1 MAVEMMEVRR
11 SEAAS
16 LSRTSSCPSIHSHPS
31 QSLSVPS
38 LRHSTSG
45 SSLRQKDQEVE
56 FLVQQVRQLCHER
69 KNIRKEM
76 DRLDQRCHT
85 EAIELR
91 AQLSAAQARFK
102 ATKVERERLRKEV
115 WKAQNAARQSEGVA
129 FGREISFLQSHVESL
144 QTGCSLVAD
153 HVVAMKDEVCSF
165 EGRISEVQRWQK
177 EAQTEAEAKVL
188 EQKGAEKELKETQ
201 KQIQRCS
208 KEMSEV
214 QQQLKAADAHFEKV
228 KHEVEREAQKAVKRL
243 QVKLKDSM
251 AKDEELRE
259 ELEEVK
265 ARREDL
271 QRQESSL
278 KERLLSKEKELA
290 KLRDLLIQSSPQ
302 RLRLP
307 SSELDRGFVPDIT
320 GSFTGL
326 PRDTHQRILQEQK
339 DVYQK
344 ALKKLED
351 FQAMMTTPSNHM
363 ESLQNH
369 EVTSLISAA
378 KEAEEAAAQKQ
389 VQILELSQ
397 ELELATCK
405 LQLLKDSLLAER
417 TRKEDLSKSLSD
429 LYHSAQHPQ
438 PEVTLEETRLV
449 EEVELVSK
457 ILVQEE
463 QSVVL
468 RQQRAKK
475 LQALIS
481 DKEMQLLRRYS
492 AVRQLQILLL
502 ESQVHRGTEDWKS
515 IIRQMSLELSAESLG
530 EAAGTAPRYQCHYDC
545 EKLRQEMESMEEKL
559 REVCGKD
566 GDDLRVTLG
575 AVESFKRNSMDILR
589 LESAS
594 EKCTGAVQEVLQC
607 ILQCAGPHR
616 KQDLGGAG
624 ECLDVQTETFAMLTA
639 VRVAREQAAKEAA
652 GAQIEKAR
660 PLDESQLQT
669 LQKHCATSC
678 ANIAEISARLSLST
692 KDTEDEGLQQLLYQ
706 EDALLNCTR
715 LHATLAARLCAANE
729 RAAEGRHALADRAA
743 RRALDARQAAARAR
757 RPLEDAIAEATAEIA
772 TLQQQLPGEVQR
784 LEEAEAAK
792 LEEEAKL
799 QACAQHDTSAAIRQK
814 LQDLQHR
821 HATMVHVL
829 ETKHSEKSEAEIER
843 QKQAETLAL
852 LRLEQKELNEAK
864 REKVQQVEQFRFS
877 LWDVE
882 QKITDITEERSVK
895 LRRAETQLQELTRQ
909 HSIKMADMKSEKL
922 RELHAIR
929 NSSRSLVKSIAE
941 ELEGQ
946 ELNQALRVH
955 GDLERKS
962 EELLQTASKQLSSVA
977 AAGA

>member
-1 MAVEMMEVRR
+1 
-11 SEAAS
+11 
-16 LSRTSSCPSIHSHPS
+16 
-31 QSLSVPS
+31 
-38 LRHSTSG
+38 
-45 SSLRQKDQEVE
+45 
-56 FLVQQVRQLCHER
+56 
-69 KNIRKEM
+69 M

-102 ATKVERERLRKEV
+102 ATKVEREQLRKEV
-115 WKAQNAARQSEGVA
+115 WKAQNAARESEGVA

-153 HVVAMKDEVCSF
+153 HVVAMKDEVSSF

-177 EAQTEAEAKVL
+177 EAQSEAEATVL

-259 ELEEVK
+259 ELEDVK

-278 KERLLSKEKELA
+278 KERLLSQEKDLS
-290 KLRDLLIQSSPQ
+290 KLRDLFQSPVQ
-302 RLRLP
+302 RLGQ
-307 SSELDRGFVPDIT
+307 SMELERGFVPDIT

-326 PRDTHQRILQEQK
+326 PRDTHQRILQEQQ
-339 DVYQK
+339 DVYRK

-351 FQAMMTTPSNHM
+351 FQAMMTNPSNNM

-405 LQLLKDSLLAER
+405 LQLLKDSLLTER

-438 PEVTLEETRLV
+438 PEVTLEETRLR

-475 LQALIS
+475 LQSQIS

-492 AVRQLQILLL
+492 AVRHLQILLL
-502 ESQVHRGTEDWKS
+502 ESQVHGGTEDWKS
-515 IIRQMSLELSAESLG
+515 LIRQMSLELAESLG
-530 EAAGTAPRYQCHYDC
+530 EATSARRFVRCDY

-559 REVCGKD
+559 RKVCGKD
-566 GDDLRVTLG
+566 GDDLSLSA

-594 EKCTGAVQEVLQC
+594 GKCIAAVQEVHQC
-607 ILQCAGPHR
+607 ILQCAGPHC
-616 KQDLGGAG
+616 KDAG
-624 ECLDVQTETFAMLTA
+624 ECLDAVQTETFAVLTA
-639 VRVAREQAAKEAA
+639 ERVAREQAAKDAA

-660 PLDESQLQT
+660 PLDESHLQT

-715 LHATLAARLCAANE
+715 LHATLAARRRAAHD
-729 RAAEGRHALADRAA
+729 RAAEVRQALADRAA
-743 RRALDARQAAARAR
+743 RRALDTRQAAARAR

-792 LEEEAKL
+792 LEEDAKL
-799 QACAQHDTSAAIRQK
+799 QACAHRATSAAIRQK

-821 HATMVHVL
+821 HATMVHSL

-852 LRLEQKELNEAK
+852 LHLEQKELNEAK

-962 EELLQTASKQLSSVA
+962 AELLQTASKQLSQLSSLA

>member
-11 SEAAS
+11 SEAVS

-38 LRHSTSG
+38 LRHSASG

-115 WKAQNAARQSEGVA
+115 WTAQNAARESEGVA

-153 HVVAMKDEVCSF
+153 HVVAMKDEVSSF

-177 EAQTEAEAKVL
+177 EAQTEAEATVL

-243 QVKLKDSM
+243 QAKLKDSM

-259 ELEEVK
+259 ELEDVK

-278 KERLLSKEKELA
+278 KERLLSQEKDLS
-290 KLRDLLIQSSPQ
+290 KLRDLFQSRGPQ
-302 RLRLP
+302 RLGP
-307 SSELDRGFVPDIT
+307 SMELERGFVPDIT

-326 PRDTHQRILQEQK
+326 PRDTHQRILQEQQ
-339 DVYQK
+339 DVYRK

-351 FQAMMTTPSNHM
+351 FQAMMTNPSNST

-369 EVTSLISAA
+369 EETSLISAA

-429 LYHSAQHPQ
+429 LYHCAQHPE
-438 PEVTLEETRLV
+438 PEVTFEETRLR

-457 ILVQEE
+457 ILVQEG

-475 LQALIS
+475 LQSQIS

-492 AVRQLQILLL
+492 AVRHLQILLL

-515 IIRQMSLELSAESLG
+515 LIRQMSLELAATSSLG
-530 EAAGTAPRYQCHYDC
+530 EATSAPRFVRCDD

-566 GDDLRVTLG
+566 GDDLSVTLG
-575 AVESFKRNSMDILR
+575 AAVESFKRNSTDILR

-594 EKCTGAVQEVLQC
+594 EKCTAAVQEVLQC
-607 ILQCAGPHR
+607 ILQCAGPHC
-616 KQDLGGAG
+616 KAG
-624 ECLDVQTETFAMLTA
+624 ECLDAVQTETFAVLTA
-639 VRVAREQAAKEAA
+639 VKVAGEKAAKDAA
-652 GAQIEKAR
+652 AAQIEKAR
-660 PLDESQLQT
+660 PLDESHLQT

-692 KDTEDEGLQQLLYQ
+692 KDTEDEGLQQLLCQ

-715 LHATLAARLCAANE
+715 LHATLAARRRAAHD
-729 RAAEGRHALADRAA
+729 RAAEVRQALADRAD
-743 RRALDARQAAARAR
+743 RRALDTRQAAARAR

-772 TLQQQLPGEVQR
+772 TLQQQLPGEVQC
-784 LEEAEAAK
+784 LEEVERAK
-792 LEEEAKL
+792 LEEEAKV
-799 QACAQHDTSAAIRQK
+799 QACAHHATSAAIRQK

-821 HATMVHVL
+821 HATMVHAL

-852 LRLEQKELNEAK
+852 LHFEQKEVNEAK

-909 HSIKMADMKSEKL
+909 HSVKMADMKSEKL

-962 EELLQTASKQLSSVA
+962 AELLQTASKQLSQLSSLA